1 MVFGRHI
8 NRYYLKYSPLLL
20 FGILALVLV
29 DYFQLLIP
37 ELYRMVING
46 ANTGVVELVG
56 VVREFNMEFVLEEI
70 CVPMIVVI
78 VAMVVGRFLWRVC
91 FFGASIRLETDLRA
105 RMFDHSKN
113 LSQEFYQRN
122 KVGDLMSLFTNDLE
136 TVQSCFGEGTLM
148 LFDVLLLGSL
158 ALVKMISMSPLLTLL
173 SMVPMVFLFVVSL
186 IVGKYMRKK
195 WAIRQAAFSHISD
208 FTQENFSGI
217 AVVKAFAKEAREIW
231 AFKKLNKENEDANI
245 VYTRAS
251 TLLRVFSIF
260 FVESVLCIILGFGGY
275 LVYEGTFNA
284 GELIEFITYFSTII
298 WPIMAISQLIEMNS
312 RGAASL
318 DRISVLLDQK
328 PTVTDGEGAR
338 DVGTLS
344 GNIELSS
351 LTFSYPGVERP
362 ALKNVSFDI
371 KAGESVGIIG
381 KTGSG
386 KTTIVDLMLHIYNLP
401 RGMMFFDGVDVNDI
415 TIESLRRNIA
425 YVPQDNFLFSDT
437 IENNI
442 AFAMDTH
449 TSEQVVRSATLANV
463 HDNISEF
470 SEGYSTVLGERG
482 ITVSGG
488 QKQRISIARALL
500 KDASILILDDSVSA
514 VDTDTERVILGNL
527 RRERE
532 GKTTIL
538 IAHRISTVSGMDK
551 IIFIDEGEVIDV
563 GSHEELLLRC
573 GEYRRTVELQRL
585 EDSASHNS

>member
-46 ANTGVVELVG
+46 ANTGVVELDG
-56 VVREFNMEFVLEEI
+56 VVREFNMEFVLDEI

-136 TVQSCFGEGTLM
+136 TVQYCFGEGTLM

-173 SMVPMVFLFVVSL
+173 SMVPMAFLFAVSL

-275 LVYEGTFNA
+275 LVYEGIFNA

-328 PTVTDGEGAR
+328 PTVTDSDSAR

-425 YVPQDNFLFSDT
+425 YVPQDDFLFSDT

-585 EDSASHNS
+585 EDSGKS

>member
-46 ANTGVVELVG
+46 ANTGVVELDG

-585 EDSASHNS
+585 EDSGKS